1 MPDSIKRTI
10 TAYTSNKTGKW
21 YRYYLGFFCMTIYW
35 FNCKIYKKWENRE
48 KKERRIKTADI
59 ISS

>member
-21 YRYYLGFFCMTIYW
+21 YRYYLGFFVWQFIDSTVKY
-35 FNCKIYKKWENRE
+35 KKKWENRE